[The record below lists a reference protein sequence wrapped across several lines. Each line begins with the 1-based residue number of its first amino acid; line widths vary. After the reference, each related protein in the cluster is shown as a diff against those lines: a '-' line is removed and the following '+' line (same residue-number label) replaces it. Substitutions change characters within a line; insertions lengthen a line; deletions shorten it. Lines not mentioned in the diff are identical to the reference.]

1 MAKGQSGWAAS
12 SSCRLA
18 LKIWDKPLQF
28 MAISIGINMNGKI
41 MINQWMECFF
51 FRSPGFSDKLR
62 LGERSAKCGDF
73 TNKNVEMFMGNKHS
87 QTFSFPSFP
96 CISRVLYFPIFH
108 IKLPERGFRRYS
120 RQVLKHVSLLISIS
134 LIYNIFS
141 NIFSISFPYLFHQ
154 FGAAGLV
161 PTRGRDGHQASA
173 ETALMEAIN
182 TMCLGPA
189 EGAKQKEES
198 ATETTGKCHG

>member
-1 MAKGQSGWAAS
+1 MGKSTIS
-12 SSCRLA
+12 
-18 LKIWDKPLQF
+18 
-28 MAISIGINMNGKI
+28 MAIFHSYVSLPEGKYEWKNNDQPVDG
-41 MINQWMECFF
+41 MFF
-51 FRSPGFSDKLR
+51 FRNPGFSDKLR

-96 CISRVLYFPIFH
+96 CISRCIIFPYISHKTPWKRFSKIFSTSSQTCF
-108 IKLPERGFRRYS
+108 ITDINFT
-120 RQVLKHVSLLISIS
+120 
-134 LIYNIFS
+134 NIFS

-154 FGAAGLV
+154 FGAQENPQISAGLV

>member
-1 MAKGQSGWAAS
+1 M
-12 SSCRLA
+12 
-18 LKIWDKPLQF
+18 
-28 MAISIGINMNGKI
+28 
-41 MINQWMECFF
+41 FF
-51 FRSPGFSDKLR
+51 FPQSRIFRQTQTWRKIGQMRRFHQQ
-62 LGERSAKCGDF
+62 KCRDVYG
-73 TNKNVEMFMGNKHS
+73 KHS